1 METILCTGTTAI
13 PVFQHAD
20 ESALREIQ
28 RVGKGGG
35 CGESNVRNPVTLN
48 EVGLFKEETTLRSKS
63 GSETTSEQVSCSQI
77 ARERHLFIAFI

>member
-13 PVFQHAD
+13 PVFQHTD

-48 EVGLFKEETTLRSKS
+48 EVGLF
-63 GSETTSEQVSCSQI
+63 
-77 ARERHLFIAFI
+77 